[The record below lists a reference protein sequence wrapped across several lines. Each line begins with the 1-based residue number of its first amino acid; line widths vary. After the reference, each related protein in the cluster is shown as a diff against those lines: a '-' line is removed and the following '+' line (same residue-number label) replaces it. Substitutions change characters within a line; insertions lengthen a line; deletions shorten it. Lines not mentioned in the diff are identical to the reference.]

1 MAGKHSAKSSKT
13 PVIIISIVA
22 VLIAVVI
29 GVVVFLNLGDKTNS
43 NSTESTTESTTV
55 QVAETENLSDP
66 QQNAEDTTK
75 EEGVTIPENEG
86 ENVDVVVPT
95 NGDGEIRYFNATY
108 VPSYAI
114 DADSEEE
121 CSLKEVFGSSYAGG
135 VLTFNEDGTFTDS
148 LTSLDAGSGAYVVEG
163 DSITATYSN
172 DKNMTIEVEVWDNG
186 TPLEF
191 HINYGGYEVYFK
203 G

>member
-1 MAGKHSAKSSKT
+1 MAGRHSAKSSKA
-13 PVIIISIVA
+13 PAIIITI
-22 VLIAVVI
+22 IAVVVAIAI
-29 GVVVFLNLGDKTNS
+29 GVVIFLNFGNKPSS
-43 NSTESTTESTTV
+43 NSTKTTTESTTV
-55 QVAETENLSDP
+55 QVSNNEDVSAPEQATED
-66 QQNAEDTTK
+66 ATK
-75 EEGVTIPENEG
+75 EEGITIPENEG

-95 NGDGEIRYFNATY
+95 NGNGEVRYFNATY

-114 DADSEEE
+114 DTASEEE

-135 VLTFNEDGTFTDS
+135 VITFNEDGTFSDS
-148 LTSLDAGSGAYVVEG
+148 LTSLNANSGAYVVEG

-172 DKNMTIEVEVWDNG
+172 DKNMIIEVEVWDNG

>member
-1 MAGKHSAKSSKT
+1 MAGRHSAKTSKA
-13 PVIIISIVA
+13 PAIIITI
-22 VLIAVVI
+22 IAVVVAVTI
-29 GVVVFLNLGDKTNS
+29 GIVIFLNMGNKPNS
-43 NSTESTTESTTV
+43 NSTETTTEATTV
-55 QVAETENLSDP
+55 QVANNENVSDS
-66 QQNAEDTTK
+66 QQVIEETTK
-75 EEGVTIPENEG
+75 EEGVPIPDNEE

-95 NGDGEIRYFNATY
+95 NGNAEVRYFNATY
-108 VPSYAI
+108 VPSYAVN
-114 DADSEEE
+114 ADSEEE

-135 VLTFNEDGTFTDS
+135 VITFNEDGTFTDS
-148 LTSLDAGSGAYVVEG
+148 LTSLNANSGAYVVEG